1 MEYGRYKNY
10 FAQLKIDF
18 KQKLV
23 SEEAEIKASILQT
36 SVKKYKSC
44 CAVTELEKELGNIKK
59 EMEDPVKVDV
69 LKDEVME
76 TTFPIIQRLL
86 KIYICI
92 PQSEAVVEREFSKMN
107 LILTKKLTAPNNDT
121 LDALMR
127 ISYWKTKLNAYK
139 SKEIIDTW
147 KHKKDRRIL
156 S

>member
-1 MEYGRYKNY
+1 
-10 FAQLKIDF
+10 
-18 KQKLV
+18 
-23 SEEAEIKASILQT
+23 
-36 SVKKYKSC
+36 
-44 CAVTELEKELGNIKK
+44 
-59 EMEDPVKVDV
+59 MEDPVKVDV
-69 LKDEVME
+69 LKDEVIE

-92 PQSEAVVEREFSKMN
+92 PQSEAVVEREFPKMN

-139 SKEIIDTW
+139 TKEIIDTW

-156 S
+156 SWVMKVTFSRTAFEVEQFKFNAKNILHLVLDDTILLIWIRF